1 MAPVDELRC
10 EQECTG
16 ESELSEVLYGL
27 YGPPETG
34 PTGMWSHLAIRGK
47 EDRLERQEGHT
58 GADRALAP
66 GGADPLVVAAGFRAE
81 TTGFGQLADLYSSP
95 PKPSTLVEGL
105 PSVQEVR
112 HADHRPTH

>member
-1 MAPVDELRC
+1 MHR
-10 EQECTG
+10 
-16 ESELSEVLYGL
+16 ESWRSEVLYAL
-27 YGPPETG
+27 CGPPETG

-47 EDRLERQEGHT
+47 EDRIERQEGHT

-105 PSVQEVR
+105 VSVQEVR
-112 HADHRPTH
+112 HADHCPTH